1 MTVRIFLK
9 KLSSENGGKFIRSAS
24 KIVHERNG
32 HLDILSYLLAIE
44 ISRQYLLLWTDMLHN
59 TVGWCSVLVTHKS
72 LYNLFW
78 SLQSATTYNSVELKN
93 LWNIMSNWYCSCKQI
108 LLIYP
113 TDLFTSVIEL
123 TITQHSV
130 WQNRI
135 VRRSDL
141 LQDQFNNRCLKYM
154 YVYWGVPRKKLYTWV
169 NNNKYMYFSNTQGH
183 PTSIFGKYLFRW
195 RFEI

>member
-1 MTVRIFLK
+1 
-9 KLSSENGGKFIRSAS
+9 
-24 KIVHERNG
+24 
-32 HLDILSYLLAIE
+32 
-44 ISRQYLLLWTDMLHN
+44 MLHN

-93 LWNIMSNWYCSCKQI
+93 LWNIMSNLYCSCKQI

-130 WQNRI
+130 WQYRI

-141 LQDQFNNRCLKYM
+141 LQDQFNNSAWNTCM
-154 YVYWGVPRKKLYTWV
+154 YTELCHQKTQVLELITISTCISATLRDTHCQ
-169 NNNKYMYFSNTQGH
+169 FSENIC
-183 PTSIFGKYLFRW
+183 SDDDLRSEIFGTFAVKFLACLPLLGYLN
-195 RFEI
+195 I